1 MEDALLAQLR
11 NSTLEEYD
19 DKDRIEPET
28 DEEEQDVKDE
38 APLSRD
44 AIRSKGPQTGPKGVK
59 ADYDYYQRIKAES
72 AEKARQEYNAR
83 ILAKAPMTTTFAED
97 QQELILEYKE
107 EDSDEEVIK
116 VYREKRLNELKNLR
130 NNNRFL
136 RQQQKVFGYVSDVN
150 SDNYIE
156 AIDNE
161 WKTVPIIVHIYSK
174 QIPAC
179 EKLDEYLIAL
189 AKKYTLAK
197 FIRISAIEL
206 DFDLVGSPT
215 VLAYQGGILIANLVR
230 IMDEVGYRFD
240 VESIEDVLLRHG
252 ALSDNDLYE
261 QVTHENTDDDDY
273 E

>member
-72 AEKARQEYNAR
+72 TEKARQEYNAR

-107 EDSDEEVIK
+107 EDSDEEVI
-116 VYREKRLNELKNLR
+116 
-130 NNNRFL
+130 
-136 RQQQKVFGYVSDVN
+136 KVFGYVSDVN